1 MIKKVTITDLAKRAN
16 VSVTTVSQI
25 LNGKEERFSDKTVAR
40 VKELQKEMGY
50 VPDFNAQSLIRRSG
64 KTIGVLVP
72 NLNNPFFAEF
82 NRGIEAYGM
91 SQGYTPL
98 IFGSDD
104 SPKIAGHYMLEAIRR
119 AADGM
124 IIASAVEDVNQID
137 HMLRQ
142 NGVPY
147 LLIDRSRPEKGD
159 EVDLQNELGGKMVA
173 DYLHQMG
180 HQKVAVVIPSGELT
194 LNLEHRITGF
204 LNRMKELKTPISE
217 DLIFTT
223 QLTKRGGVEISN
235 AVWQAKP
242 SAVFAINDE
251 IAIGL
256 NRGFNDLGVKVP
268 NDISIMGYDN
278 IDMAEYTIPALTTIN
293 QPAFE
298 MGETAA
304 RLIIERIQ
312 NQNEDPQQVTLP
324 INLVE
329 RKSVQK
335 IN

>member
-25 LNGKEERFSDKTVAR
+25 LNGKEERFSDKTVER
-40 VKELQKEMGY
+40 VKGLQKEMGY

-91 SQGYTPL
+91 SEGYTPL

-124 IIASAVEDVNQID
+124 IIASAVEDVKQID
-137 HMLRQ
+137 HMLQQ
-142 NGVPY
+142 NGLPY

-159 EVDLQNELGGKMVA
+159 EVDMQNEQGGQMVA

-180 HQKVAVVIPSGELT
+180 HQKVAVVITEELT
-194 LNLEHRITGF
+194 LNLEHRLAGF
-204 LNRMKELKTPISE
+204 LERMKELEIPVPE

-223 QLTKRGGVEISN
+223 ELSKQGGVAIS
-235 AVWQAKP
+235 AAIWKAKP
-242 SAVFAINDE
+242 TVVFAINDE

-256 NRGFNDLGVKVP
+256 NRGFKDLGLKVP
-268 NDISIMGYDN
+268 EDISIMGYDN
-278 IDMAEYTIPALTTIN
+278 IDMAEYMIPALTTIN

-304 RLIIERIQ
+304 KLIIDRIK
-312 NQNEDPQQVTLP
+312 NHHEAPQHVTLP

-329 RKSVQK
+329 RESVRK
-335 IN
+335 IK

>member
-25 LNGKEERFSDKTVAR
+25 LNGKEERFSEKTVKR
-40 VKELQKEMGY
+40 VKELQQEMGY
-50 VPDFNAQSLIRRSG
+50 VPDFNAQSLIRKSG
-64 KTIGVLVP
+64 QTIGVLVP

-82 NRGIEAYGM
+82 NRGIESYGM
-91 SQGYTPL
+91 SHGYTPL

-104 SPKIAGHYMLEAIRR
+104 SPEIAGHYMLEAIRR

-137 HMLRQ
+137 HMLQQ
-142 NGVPY
+142 NGLPY
-147 LLIDRSRPEKGD
+147 LLIDRSRPKKGD
-159 EVDLQNELGGKMVA
+159 EVDLQNEVGGKMVA
-173 DYLHQMG
+173 DYLFENG
-180 HQKVAVVIPSGELT
+180 HRRIAVVITEELT
-194 LNLEHRITGF
+194 LNLEHRLTGF
-204 LNRMKELKTPISE
+204 LTRMEELGNSISRDMIFTTALSKRGGFDISE
-217 DLIFTT
+217 D
-223 QLTKRGGVEISN
+223 
-235 AVWQAKP
+235 VWKVKP
-242 SAVFAINDE
+242 TAVFAMNDE

-256 NRGFNDLGVKVP
+256 NRGLYDMGVKVP
-268 NDISIMGYDN
+268 DDISVMGYDN
-278 IDMAEYTIPALTTIN
+278 IDMAEYTVPALTTIN

-304 RLIIERIQ
+304 QLIIERIADR
-312 NQNEDPQQVTLP
+312 EKAPQHVTLP

-329 RKSVQK
+329 RGSVTK